1 MNLFYNLLESSSA
14 WPDFKALVGETGDD
28 QTDCHTGTLQAKHTS
43 AFPTLHIQRLHCQ
56 DKNAISAKKEKK
68 PSIRRMWLGQL
79 FEQPQMLWTVL
90 PEQPKLLFEQCC
102 MLKTSLAIQS
112 QTTSLHVFYSLCN
125 KVVTSRIL
133 SLSSSY
139 VHNIG
144 FQFIPGK
151 SFISYRFRINHWAK
165 YLLIWFH

>member
-1 MNLFYNLLESSSA
+1 MHGVTLKPSLERQVTI
-14 WPDFKALVGETGDD
+14 K
-28 QTDCHTGTLQAKHTS
+28 QTATPGHSRRNTLPLS
-43 AFPTLHIQRLHCQ
+43 LHSIQRLHCQ